1 MRTLRTAAKRLAIGA
16 TAALLT
22 FAIACNAAVLLGG
35 RSSAVSDVK
44 TAETILVLGAGV
56 APDGPSPVLA
66 DRLETA
72 LTLYREGRAPRLLL
86 SGDRASQYYDEV
98 SAMKKYLLAR
108 GVPESAIDLD
118 GGGVDTFSS
127 MARARAVYGVSRA
140 IVVTQAFHLPRAVWL
155 ARSMGIE
162 AQGVEADKRT
172 YRGAVWWT
180 LRECLSRPKA
190 WIDVGIGRKA
200 TT

>member
-22 FAIACNAAVLLGG
+22 FAIACNVAVLLGG
-35 RSSAVSDVK
+35 RSTDVK

-72 LTLYREGRAPRLLL
+72 LTLYREGRAPRFLL

-172 YRGAVWWT
+172 YRGTLWWM

-190 WIDVGIGRKA
+190 WIDVGVGRKP